1 MPCIPSLLAGKLHLP
16 FAESPE
22 YANANDTN
30 FDLAL
35 FRWGVGVLLHVAN
48 TTHPALK
55 ARLRHTLS
63 RVSCLCQLPLLKR
76 HRSVP
81 GHSIAAEGALKR
93 GLWAAAGG
101 KEPDIRPKP
110 LLAGRAGARHVAE
123 RGAGPDAVPDGH
135 AQRLV
140 DRGWRGACARPPAL
154 VAPLLALPHHPP
166 QPRPARG
173 SSPKTSPLSLARV
186 AVCASFHS

>member
-63 RVSCLCQLPLLKR
+63 RLV
-76 HRSVP
+76 SVP
-81 GHSIAAEGALKR
+81 TPRTRRS
-93 GLWAAAGG
+93 
-101 KEPDIRPKP
+101 
-110 LLAGRAGARHVAE
+110 
-123 RGAGPDAVPDGH
+123 
-135 AQRLV
+135 
-140 DRGWRGACARPPAL
+140 
-154 VAPLLALPHHPP
+154 
-166 QPRPARG
+166 RPASGIPFRA
-173 SSPKTSPLSLARV
+173 SRA
-186 AVCASFHS
+186 CASFRS